1 METITPIIEKKKER
15 KKRNESSPWR
25 QAYKKIKKNKMAL
38 CGLYVLIFM
47 FLFSF
52 IGPIFS
58 PYADGKVQVTQINKP
73 PSLLHWLGTDQLGRD
88 ILTRLMQAGRI
99 SLTIGLAS
107 MLLSVILG
115 ALLGA
120 IAGFYRGVVDHLIM
134 RVADVLMSI
143 PGLPLLII
151 MGAILSEWK
160 LPSEYRLY
168 VVMIILSLV
177 GWPGLARLVRGQIL
191 TLREQAFM
199 QAADVLGLKDSRKII
214 HHLIPNVFPLLIV
227 VATLGVAG
235 SILSESALSYLGL
248 GVVPPTPSW
257 GNMISAANSLI
268 DFQKR
273 PWLWIP
279 PGFAIFITVVS
290 INLLGDALRDALD
303 PKMRR

>member
-1 METITPIIEKKKER
+1 METVVTVEKKK
-15 KKRNESSPWR
+15 KKKGNVTSPWR
-25 QAYKKIKKNKMAL
+25 QAFTRIKKNKLAL
-38 CGLYVLIFM
+38 FGFYILIFM
-47 FLFSF
+47 FVFCF
-52 IGPIFS
+52 IGPFFS
-58 PYADGKVQVTQINKP
+58 PYASGTIQVTQINKP
-73 PSLLHWLGTDQLGRD
+73 PSLSHWLGTDQLGRD

-107 MLLSVILG
+107 MILSVILG

-120 IAGFYRGVVDHLIM
+120 ISGFYRGVVDHIIM
-134 RVADVLMSI
+134 RIADVLMSI

-168 VVMIILSLV
+168 VVMIMLSLI

-191 TLREQAFM
+191 SLREQSFM
-199 QAADVLGLKDSRKII
+199 QAADVLGLKDYRKIV

-235 SILSESALSYLGL
+235 AILSESALSYLGL

-303 PKMRR
+303 PKMKR